1 MALNRV
7 SSFDTTGAAGAG
19 TSIITPENLTIA
31 AQSIAGGVAVTGA
44 VIVGAVAPVPATV
57 AVVTVA
63 GCLYAANRM
72 ENDLPIIPSFGNNAP
87 TEPVTVQRPTVDVT
101 PVSA

>member
-1 MALNRV
+1 MSFNRV
-7 SSFDTTGAAGAG
+7 SSSTVTDGAGAG
-19 TSIITPENLTIA
+19 TSIITPDNLTIA

-44 VIVGAVAPVPATV
+44 VIVGSVAPIPATV

-72 ENDLPIIPSFGNNAP
+72 ENDLPIIPSFGVAP
-87 TEPVTVQRPTVDVT
+87 TEPVTVDRPTVDVT

>member
-1 MALNRV
+1 MSFNHV
-7 SSFDTTGAAGAG
+7 PSFDTTGMSGAG
-19 TSIITPENLTIA
+19 TSMITPDNLTIV
-31 AQSIAGGVAVTGA
+31 AQSIAGGVAITGA
-44 VIVGAVAPVPATV
+44 VIVGAIAPVPATV
-57 AVVTVA
+57 AVCTAA

-87 TEPVTVQRPTVDVT
+87 TEPVTVEHPTVDVT

>member
-1 MALNRV
+1 MALIRNSV
-7 SSFDTTGAAGAG
+7 STVACNAGAG
-19 TSIITPENLTIA
+19 TSIITPDNLTIA

-44 VIVGAVAPVPATV
+44 VIVGSVAPIPATV
-57 AVVTVA
+57 AVVSVA

-87 TEPVTVQRPTVDVT
+87 TEPVTVDRPTVDVT
-101 PVSA
+101 PASA